1 MDLEALRKA
10 ALQTKKR
17 KRTTTQHLTARDD
30 DPEEGEIQDD
40 PPPPPPPV
48 DAQQPVQLAGHLYPS
63 PAAPLQPLLPPAAL
77 GAPVPLP
84 PQALHAI
91 KEESKA
97 IIAELLTYG
106 VPPDYL
112 LSIGVSRDIL
122 EISFHELNLDLTL
135 PPAAPPAPSHLALPP
150 VAGGAASTFSPLVS
164 PSLSASSL
172 PSSAH
177 PPAPA
182 AADPSLKTLE
192 ALKRA
197 ELLARKAALSA
208 RNQQRAQSLESE
220 LENLFSAASASP
232 GPPPAPNP
240 APDVELP
247 SKKRPKLRATTS
259 SASAATVHSLRESLD
274 ETEELVSPLP
284 EDGPFASSSSAS
296 TTAASVSQSSTRAFA
311 PASATAPSA
320 PPPRRPVATDFES
333 EPVGKM
339 SAQALALQ
347 RAPGAYVAPAGREE
361 VRVII
366 ELSDSEEE
374 AEEEEGEKEEEGG
387 GDVEMASASPA
398 LSPTFNKKG
407 SLPPSLPS
415 ASAAAEEQRKRS
427 LLLAEEKD
435 RELQRLKERIKAME
449 RRKREGK
456 GAGVAG
462 RKESVEPPVKSAPKT
477 DVGKAKGKGKA
488 SEEEIAAMEVDD
500 VQSKEE
506 RTVATPVEGEA
517 SAAADNSAASA
528 WASSTPVPD
537 PEVFRPYQSSLS
549 RFPLCRASASSDPSS
564 TTSTISS
571 SSSASADATAF
582 LLSSSQLANS
592 LGSAGVASWAARKHA
607 VDPGKRLCKAE
618 ASGGKCLDAKC
629 KSVHARDFEVT
640 DEELAEYE
648 ALRPP
653 SSSASN
659 IPNGTNGMNDS
670 TSSSTLDSA

>member
-84 PQALHAI
+84 PQARQADRSGSVHTRAVHAI

-537 PEVFRPYQSSLS
+537 PEMMAAPVAP
-549 RFPLCRASASSDPSS
+549 PPPNPS
-564 TTSTISS
+564 
-571 SSSASADATAF
+571 
-582 LLSSSQLANS
+582 LANS